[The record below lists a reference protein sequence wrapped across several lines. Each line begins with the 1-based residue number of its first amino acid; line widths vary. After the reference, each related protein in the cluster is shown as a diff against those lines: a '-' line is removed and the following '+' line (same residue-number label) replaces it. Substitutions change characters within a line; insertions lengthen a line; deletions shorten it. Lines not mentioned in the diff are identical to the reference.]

1 MKKIN
6 LFIFLVLGVFIFNEQ
21 VYAAT
26 YTPTE
31 NLFSIT
37 QSDNLLDMANN
48 QVDNFY
54 SKKFVLFQVDDNYYL
69 VVGDDYTTTETSITF
84 TNSTIFSAIR
94 NSEGG
99 YYSNYNYSISTETST
114 RVNLNYIVI
123 SNIEVKNAVSSDKF
137 NDISFKNYLI
147 NLAIFILAFVFGIFI
162 TKEGRF

>member
-31 NLFSIT
+31 NLFSST

-54 SKKFVLFQVDDNYYL
+54 SKKFILFQVNDNYYL

-84 TNSTIFSAIR
+84 TNSTIFSAVR
-94 NSEGG
+94 YEGG
-99 YYSNYNYSISTETST
+99 FYSNYNYSTTTETST